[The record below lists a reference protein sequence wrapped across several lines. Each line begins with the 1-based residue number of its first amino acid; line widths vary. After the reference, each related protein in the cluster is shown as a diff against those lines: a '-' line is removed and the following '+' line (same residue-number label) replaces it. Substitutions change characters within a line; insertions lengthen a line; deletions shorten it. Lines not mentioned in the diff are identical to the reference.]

1 MRWLI
6 LPRCSGKTYI
16 SKLIADNLYKAACEY
31 MAKTE
36 LYDRSLTDM
45 RSQHDPTEAR
55 LVLEYERRRSNAY
68 SLSLRV
74 EVSKKYCITPFELG
88 EEIGRHRS
96 YSAQMWIDEYE
107 RLQGG
112 E

>member
-6 LPRCSGKTYI
+6 LPRCNGKTYMA
-16 SKLIADNLYKAACEY
+16 KLIADNLYKAACEY
-31 MAKTE
+31 MANTE

-45 RSQHDPTEAR
+45 RSQYDPTEAW
-55 LVLEYERRRSNAY
+55 LVADYERRRSNAY
-68 SLSLRV
+68 ALSLRI
-74 EVSKKYCITPFELG
+74 EVSKKYCVTPFELMG
-88 EEIGRHRS
+88 EINRHKS

>member
-1 MRWLI
+1 MRYLI
-6 LPRCSGKTYI
+6 LARRNGKTYMA
-16 SKLIADNLYKAACEY
+16 KLIADNLYKAACEY

-36 LYDRSLTDM
+36 LYDRTLTRQ
-45 RSQHDPTEAR
+45 RSQHDPTEAFIVGYAR
-55 LVLEYERRRSNAY
+55 GLSNAFA
-68 SLSLRV
+68 SNLRR
-74 EVSKKYCITPFELG
+74 EMTKKYNIMSFELM
-88 EEIGRHRS
+88 EEINRHKS

>member
-6 LPRCSGKTYI
+6 LPRCKGKTYM
-16 SKLIADNLYKAACEY
+16 ANNLYEAACEY
-31 MAKTE
+31 MARTE
-36 LYDRSLTDM
+36 LYDRSLTRR
-45 RSQHDPTEAR
+45 RSPHDPTEAFIDGYVR
-55 LVLEYERRRSNAY
+55 GLSVAFAQNLRREMAI
-68 SLSLRV
+68 
-74 EVSKKYCITPFELG
+74 KYNITSFELG

>member
-6 LPRCSGKTYI
+6 LPRCNGKTYMA
-16 SKLIADNLYKAACEY
+16 KLIADNLYKAACEY

-45 RSQHDPTEAR
+45 RSQYDPTEAW
-55 LVLEYERRRSNAY
+55 LVLDYERRRSNAY
-68 SLSLRV
+68 ALSLRI
-74 EVSKKYCITPFELG
+74 EVSKKYCVTPSELMG
-88 EEIGRHRS
+88 EINRHRS

>member
-6 LPRCSGKTYI
+6 LPRCNGKIYM
-16 SKLIADNLYKAACEY
+16 ANNLYKAACEY

-45 RSQHDPTEAR
+45 RSPHDPTEAWIAT
-55 LVLEYERRRSNAY
+55 EYERRYSNAY
-68 SLSLRV
+68 SMSLRI
-74 EVSKKYCITPFELG
+74 EVSKKYCVTPFELG

-112 E
+112 EQAE

>member
-1 MRWLI
+1 MRYLI
-6 LPRCSGKTYI
+6 LPRCNGKTYM
-16 SKLIADNLYKAACEY
+16 ADNLYTAACEY

-36 LYDRSLTDM
+36 LYDRSLTRR
-45 RSQHDPTEAR
+45 RSPHDPTEAFIDGYVRGLSVAFAQR
-55 LVLEYERRRSNAY
+55 LRSD
-68 SLSLRV
+68 V
-74 EVSKKYCITPFELG
+74 TKKYCITPFELG

>member
-1 MRWLI
+1 
-6 LPRCSGKTYI
+6 
-16 SKLIADNLYKAACEY
+16 
-31 MAKTE
+31 MAETE
-36 LYDRSLTDM
+36 LYDRSLTN
-45 RSQHDPTEAR
+45 RRTQHDPTEAFIDGYVR
-55 LVLEYERRRSNAY
+55 GLSVAFAQNLRREMAI
-68 SLSLRV
+68 
-74 EVSKKYCITPFELG
+74 KYNITSFELG

>member
-1 MRWLI
+1 MRYLI
-6 LPRCSGKTYI
+6 LPRCNGKTYM
-16 SKLIADNLYKAACEY
+16 ADNLYKAACEY
-31 MAKTE
+31 MAETE
-36 LYDRSLTDM
+36 LYDRSLTS
-45 RSQHDPTEAR
+45 RRTQYDPTEAFIDGYVRGLSVAFAQR
-55 LVLEYERRRSNAY
+55 LRSD
-68 SLSLRV
+68 V
-74 EVSKKYCITPFELG
+74 TKKYCITPFELG

>member
-1 MRWLI
+1 MRWLM
-6 LPRCSGKTYI
+6 LPRCNGKTYMA
-16 SKLIADNLYKAACEY
+16 KLIADNLYKAACEY

-36 LYDRSLTDM
+36 LHDRSLTDM
-45 RSQHDPTEAR
+45 RSQHDPTEAFICGR
-55 LVLEYERRRSNAY
+55 VRSLSNAFAHN
-68 SLSLRV
+68 LRR
-74 EVSKKYCITPFELG
+74 EIAKKYNIMSFELM
-88 EEIGRHRS
+88 EEINRHKS

>member
-6 LPRCSGKTYI
+6 LPRCNGKIYM
-16 SKLIADNLYKAACEY
+16 ANNLYEAACEY
-31 MAKTE
+31 MARTE
-36 LYDRSLTDM
+36 LYDRSLTKA
-45 RSQHDPTEAR
+45 RTRHDPTEAFIDGYVR
-55 LVLEYERRRSNAY
+55 GLSVAFAQNLRREMAI
-68 SLSLRV
+68 
-74 EVSKKYCITPFELG
+74 KYNITPFELG

-107 RLQGG
+107 RLQRG